1 MVVRNY
7 PDYVMDKKETI
18 VQTLGMN
25 GNVSITPKWK
35 IGFMTGWDFE
45 ASDIS
50 YTSINIYRD
59 LHCWEMRFSWI
70 PTGYQ
75 QSWNFSINAKSS
87 LLQDLKL
94 NKKKDFR
101 DNY

>member
-1 MVVRNY
+1 MVRNY
-7 PDYVMDKKETI
+7 EDYVLDRQEKVI
-18 VQTLGMN
+18 QTLGMS

-45 ASDIS
+45 ASDLS
-50 YTSINIYRD
+50 YTSISIYRD
-59 LHCWEMRFSWI
+59 LHCWEMRFNWI

-75 QSWNFSINAKSS
+75 QSWNFTINAKAS

-101 DNY
+101 DNF